1 MSDDD
6 FLAGGLARL
15 ENIVSEV
22 KLSKRDG
29 DLDKREAELN
39 KREAALIKQKTK
51 QDEREAALI
60 KQKTELG
67 EREAKLIEL
76 DEWEAALIKQKTELG
91 EREAGMDG
99 QPTKKRTREDEL
111 DFLIKAASGLA
122 QVEWLAD
129 DEMKQDIK
137 AKIKKLTNPE

>member
-67 EREAKLIEL
+67 EREA
-76 DEWEAALIKQKTELG
+76 
-91 EREAGMDG
+91 GMDG